1 MSGDHSSV
9 RTYWKIC
16 VILSLMTLAE
26 YLIFKVP
33 SLRGNPLFMVPV
45 LSVLSI
51 VKFVLVLGWYMHLKY
66 DNKILTKIFA
76 GSLAMAVMVFVILK
90 LALHP

>member
-1 MSGDHSSV
+1 MAGDHSPV

-16 VILSLMTLAE
+16 VILSVMTLVE

-33 SLRGNPLFMVPV
+33 SLRGNAMFMIPV
-45 LSVLSI
+45 LSILSI

-66 DNKILTKIFA
+66 DNKILTQIFV
-76 GSLAMAVMVFVILK
+76 GSLALAIMVFVILK
-90 LALHP
+90 LALHT

>member
-16 VILSLMTLAE
+16 VILCLMTLVE

-33 SLRGNPLFMVPV
+33 SLRANAMFMIPV
-45 LSVLSI
+45 LSILSI

-66 DNKILTKIFA
+66 DNKILTQIFA
-76 GSLAMAVMVFVILK
+76 GSLALAVMVFVILK